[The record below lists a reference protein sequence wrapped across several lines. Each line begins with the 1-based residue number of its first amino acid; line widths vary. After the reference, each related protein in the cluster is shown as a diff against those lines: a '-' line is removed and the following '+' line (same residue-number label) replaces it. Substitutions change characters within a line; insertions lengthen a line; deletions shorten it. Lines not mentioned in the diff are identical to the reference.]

1 MYLSLKGPKFGQLG
15 QSVKAQAPLDFVT
28 VSCQR
33 HIHPLP
39 TLPHITPPLMSRPKK
54 RFNLD
59 KVKIVELLS
68 YSQVREVIFFFKRY
82 NYN

>member
-33 HIHPLP
+33 HIDPSP
-39 TLPHITPPLMSRPKK
+39 TLTHITPPLCS
-54 RFNLD
+54 F
-59 KVKIVELLS
+59 
-68 YSQVREVIFFFKRY
+68 
-82 NYN
+82 